1 MKVVLI
7 LRFAILT
14 CIFLGGLLAIIA
26 TAGKEWEK
34 YEIDGIDGK
43 VTFGLWDYCG
53 RNRITSTCL
62 SLNDALKELERANL
76 IESSAKGRDFF

>member
-53 RNRITSTCL
+53 RSRITSTCL

-76 IESSAKGRDFF
+76 IESSAKGKDFF